1 MSIEESTLGVSERF
15 GKFQSIEQPGC
26 LCFPVGIVKVKTI
39 SVRTRQLHVVV
50 ESTTND
56 KVFVTINIEVQF
68 RVDKQ
73 RVYEAFYSLEDVDGQ
88 IKAYIMDSVRDK
100 VPDKDLD
107 KLMKK
112 KHKLAVLIQEE
123 LTKEMSQF
131 GYEIVKVLILEIEPG
146 KEVKAAMNDINT
158 AERQR
163 AAAIAKAEANKIV
176 KIKEAEA
183 DAEAREL
190 AGKGLAAARRAIV
203 NGLQETVHEFAEN
216 INGVDPQTVMQ
227 LILTTQY
234 YDTLKEIGAHSRSNA
249 IFLPPKDFQQPT
261 CDALFANSAI
271 EDDQPLLT
279 KSRTN

>member
-190 AGKGLAAARRAIV
+190 AGKIIKEAFFFATCNSPPPTQARAWPLLV
-203 NGLQETVHEFAEN
+203 VPSSTVCKKQCTSSLK
-216 INGVDPQTVMQ
+216 ISTVS
-227 LILTTQY
+227 
-234 YDTLKEIGAHSRSNA
+234 TLKLS
-249 IFLPPKDFQQPT
+249 
-261 CDALFANSAI
+261 CNSF
-271 EDDQPLLT
+271 
-279 KSRTN
+279 